1 MPIYSKSAGQTCTP
15 SDIDALSHSLTRWAN
30 YPVSAERAL
39 ELATEFTQLN
49 ASVQTGAE
57 HLKFDDEPSAFLG
70 WLNASA
76 KNV

>member
-1 MPIYSKSAGQTCTP
+1 M
-15 SDIDALSHSLTRWAN
+15 
-30 YPVSAERAL
+30 

-49 ASVQTGAE
+49 ASVQTGAD

-70 WLNASA
+70 WMNASA